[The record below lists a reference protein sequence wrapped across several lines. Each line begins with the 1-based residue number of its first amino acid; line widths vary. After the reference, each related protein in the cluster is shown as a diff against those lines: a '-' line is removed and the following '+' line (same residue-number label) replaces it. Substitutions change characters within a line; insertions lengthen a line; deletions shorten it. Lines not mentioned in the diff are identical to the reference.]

1 MGLFDRV
8 SRLLRANVNDMV
20 AKAEDPEKILEQAVM
35 DMQEDLVQLRQA
47 VASSIASQKR
57 TEQQYNKAMADAN
70 SWQSKAQLALQKGDE
85 DLAREALTRKK
96 SYSDT
101 AGSLKGQLDGQA
113 GMVDTMKKSLIQ
125 LEGKISE
132 AKTKKDMLK
141 SRSQAAKAQEQ
152 LQSAV
157 GRVGTNSAMAAF
169 ERMEEKVLVQEARS
183 QAAAELTGADLES
196 KFAALSAGSDVDDE
210 LAAMKQQMLGSSTPA
225 AALPQA
231 TVTPTVATPTDTVKA
246 PMSAQEA
253 ELETLRKQIDGL

>member
-47 VASSIASQKR
+47 VASSIANQKR
-57 TEQQYNKAMADAN
+57 TEQQYAN

-85 DLAREALTRKK
+85 DLAREALMRKK
-96 SYSDT
+96 NYSET
-101 AGSLKGQLDGQA
+101 AGSLKAQLDGQA
-113 GMVDTMKKSLIQ
+113 GMVDTMKKSLMQ

-141 SRSQAAKAQEQ
+141 SRAQAAKAQEQ
-152 LQSAV
+152 LQGAV
-157 GRVGTNSAMAAF
+157 GRIGTNSAMAAF
-169 ERMEEKVLVQEARS
+169 DRMEEKVLVQEARS

-210 LAAMKQQMLGSSTPA
+210 LEAMKQQMLGGSKSA
-225 AALPQA
+225 AALPEGTA
-231 TVTPTVATPTDTVKA
+231 SPKAATPTDTVKA
-246 PMSAQEA
+246 PMSVEDA
-253 ELETLRKQIDGL
+253 ELEALRKQIDGL